1 MARSFEWDP
10 EKAKS
15 NLQTQKVSFQEA
27 ETVFDDPY
35 HATVFDS
42 EHSGSEDRWVTI
54 GLSKQNRLIRVSHTD
69 RGEVIRIIGAREPTG
84 RETEAY
90 EEGE

>member
-1 MARSFEWDP
+1 M
-10 EKAKS
+10 
-15 NLQTQKVSFQEA
+15 
-27 ETVFDDPY
+27 
-35 HATVFDS
+35 FDS

-69 RGEVIRIIGAREPTG
+69 RGKVIRIIGAREPTG